1 MLHYRRA
8 ERVASLIQEKVS
20 QLLIRMEDSRLGF
33 ITVTDV
39 WVSDDLKQARIYYS
53 VMGSD
58 EQRDSTKGFFE
69 QSGSFIRREIGAGL
83 KLRFVPQFSF
93 YYDQTP
99 QKAARVLELLKK
111 IENDDQLQPEPV
123 KSEDKEIPK
132 KRKPKK

>member
-1 MLHYRRA
+1 MLQYRRA

-58 EQRDSTKGFFE
+58 EQRDSTKEFFE
-69 QSGSFIRREIGAGL
+69 QSGSLIRREIGAGL
-83 KLRFVPQFSF
+83 KLQFVPQFSF

-99 QKAARVLELLKK
+99 KKAARVLELLKK
-111 IENDDQLQPEPV
+111 IEDDDQLQPEPV
-123 KSEDKEIPK
+123 KPEDKEIPK